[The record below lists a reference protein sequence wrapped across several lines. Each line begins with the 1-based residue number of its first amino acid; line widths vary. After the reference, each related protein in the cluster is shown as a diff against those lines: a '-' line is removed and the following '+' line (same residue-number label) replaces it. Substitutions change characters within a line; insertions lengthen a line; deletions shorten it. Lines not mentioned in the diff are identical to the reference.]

1 MEVVAVS
8 NDTIRLSF
16 LMALL
21 RDAGLTPVLLDQNIA
36 AMEGNIG
43 MFPRRIAVL
52 AREAFQARRVLAEAG
67 EA

>member
-1 MEVVAVS
+1 METIVAS
-8 NDTIRLSF
+8 TDTIRLNF

-36 AMEGNIG
+36 AVEGNIG
-43 MFPRRIAVL
+43 MFPRRIAVSTDE
-52 AREAFQARRVLAEAG
+52 ARQARRILRDAG